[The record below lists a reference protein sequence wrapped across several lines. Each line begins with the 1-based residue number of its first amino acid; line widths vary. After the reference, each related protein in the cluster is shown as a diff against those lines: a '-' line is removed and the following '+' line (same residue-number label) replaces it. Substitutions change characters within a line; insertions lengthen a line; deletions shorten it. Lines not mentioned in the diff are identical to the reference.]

1 MSAVGTA
8 TFFGG
13 LLLAKLINYASRSST
28 SPSIPISI
36 ALLHDQDSNTS
47 TAIISNFASSS
58 DFIKL
63 SKFEGDQISSR
74 DSEDSTKLDEGIAI
88 ARAKSAIPSNYT
100 PEPYTKI
107 DVLGKS
113 ASFVANE
120 MLSSIPL
127 EKSFVLVL
135 CGLSGTG
142 KGTTVAQLKSVLT
155 QKHGKKVTTWSNGN
169 IFRSVTYLAA
179 MYCLKNGKKDFDASF
194 CLTPKLLKGFLGM
207 LSFGQINGKFD
218 IKVESKELGV
228 SMLVGDVCNTV
239 LKEPIV
245 AKNIPT
251 VAQVTQGE
259 VISFA
264 AGAIQQLEAAGEVVL
279 LEGREQTV
287 DYVRTPHR
295 FILTLSDESLIGKR
309 RAAQRVGAAALK
321 ICLEKEGL
329 GVDVGG
335 VMREVV
341 KEMAS
346 NL

>member
-1 MSAVGTA
+1 MRGTAKIHTLGTWTPSETLQTNKEHKCKLVFVSAFQRVSASLPSSEKLLSTIKRNWSFFRQFITHITQDAMSAVGTA

-259 VISFA
+259 VI
-264 AGAIQQLEAAGEVVL
+264 
-279 LEGREQTV
+279 R
-287 DYVRTPHR
+287 
-295 FILTLSDESLIGKR
+295 
-309 RAAQRVGAAALK
+309 
-321 ICLEKEGL
+321 
-329 GVDVGG
+329 
-335 VMREVV
+335 
-341 KEMAS
+341 
-346 NL
+346 